1 VLNRSECSVV
11 VLLTVRPSRG
21 IIVWGQT
28 SLETNHLEIL
38 PSVDKQ
44 NAELATQFPIGY
56 GGLQQQ
62 VFLG

>member
-1 VLNRSECSVV
+1 MFG
-11 VLLTVRPSRG
+11 SRLADG
-21 IIVWGQT
+21 TAVCVCVCVCGQT

-38 PSVDKQ
+38 LSVDRQ
-44 NAELATQFPIGY
+44 NTELATQFPIGY

>member
-1 VLNRSECSVV
+1 M
-11 VLLTVRPSRG
+11 LTAQSSRG
-21 IIVWGQT
+21 TIVCGQT

-38 PSVDKQ
+38 RSVDRQ